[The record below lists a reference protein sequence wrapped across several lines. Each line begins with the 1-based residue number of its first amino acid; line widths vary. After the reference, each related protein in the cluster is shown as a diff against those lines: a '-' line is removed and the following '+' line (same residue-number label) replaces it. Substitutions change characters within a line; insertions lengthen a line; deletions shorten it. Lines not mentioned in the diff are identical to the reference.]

1 MPSRAVRS
9 GVRNPSRRRARGLQT
24 ARNGDNHTAFRAPP
38 TPGTARKDRRRER
51 SRRGTRKAHARAC
64 VPGTGAFCRS
74 RCSRCAKRCRPHE
87 GRARLIIA
95 RVCDGAAACVAG
107 RDEQTLRDA
116 VGEVAFAALG
126 RQIALERVHHDVHDA
141 AAVWNLETVNVF
153 SGLRKEMT
161 GRLVSLVMPRFSL
174 VSSLVST
181 QELLVSEPE
190 AASVS
195 TVATGSVLSGLVPVE
210 ANSHGS
216 LAGRRA
222 HGDGLG

>member
-1 MPSRAVRS
+1 MMSTMPQ
-9 GVRNPSRRRARGLQT
+9 P
-24 ARNGDNHTAFRAPP
+24 
-38 TPGTARKDRRRER
+38 
-51 SRRGTRKAHARAC
+51 
-64 VPGTGAFCRS
+64 
-74 RCSRCAKRCRPHE
+74 
-87 GRARLIIA
+87 
-95 RVCDGAAACVAG
+95 
-107 RDEQTLRDA
+107 
-116 VGEVAFAALG
+116 
-126 RQIALERVHHDVHDA
+126 
-141 AAVWNLETVNVF
+141 VWNLETVNVF

-216 LAGRRA
+216 RPVAAPMAMALAESMTEPPPTASTKSRPSRRQSA
-222 HGDGLG
+222 TPLRTREILGLGDTPPSSTKDRPASNRLRSTRSSRPEERALAPPKWTRTRCAPYSLMRSPMPSSMSRPKTTSVGVLIVKFSI